1 LLLLS
6 SAAVQDYE
14 GARVSN
20 DIPNIREYCFGDQA
34 IFGPDMML
42 AIWAKTYLTD
52 AQFKEFRRLIK
63 ETRQDGVEEA
73 TVEQMIGLVEMA
85 QFMGS

>member
-1 LLLLS
+1 M
-6 SAAVQDYE
+6 
-14 GARVSN
+14 SN
-20 DIPNIREYCFGDQA
+20 DTPDIREYCFGDQA
-34 IFGPDMML
+34 VLGPDMML

-63 ETRQDGVEEA
+63 ETRQDGVNQA

-85 QFMGS
+85 QFLGA